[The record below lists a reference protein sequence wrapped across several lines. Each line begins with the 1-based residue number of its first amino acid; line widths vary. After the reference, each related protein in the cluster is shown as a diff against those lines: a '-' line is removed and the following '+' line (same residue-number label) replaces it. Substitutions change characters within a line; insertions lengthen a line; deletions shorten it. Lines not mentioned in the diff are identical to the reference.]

1 MSGLTAARRLSDA
14 GYEVV
19 VLEARDR
26 IGGRIHTVDDLGVPI
41 DLGAAWIHGSGG
53 SPLTAVAKEID
64 ARTVKTNYDSQILY
78 SRDGEVSDAADAR
91 GERGWARIEN
101 SIYDLQNDAGNDESI
116 ADGIAQA
123 GEQRLA
129 REPTTAWNMAS
140 ALEDDYA
147 ADPNELSLAW
157 YGADKALPGP
167 DLILPEGYLPLLRHV
182 AGNADVRLGQPVTSV
197 EHAGDGVAV
206 HTDQGT
212 LQADW
217 GIVTLPLGVLQNGD
231 VAFDPPLPAR
241 KRAAINRL
249 GMGVLDKVIVKF
261 ADPFWPRDTH
271 GFGYVGAQQ
280 PVTEAFNGLLFT
292 GEAILVGFRGGR
304 LARRSESLSDGDA
317 VSQFVDELS
326 SAYATDVPEPEGA
339 IVTRWAR
346 EPFTRGSYSYIAAG
360 STPADM
366 RALAAPVGKRLLFA
380 GEATSPSYF
389 GTVAG
394 AYWTGEREARRLQ
407 QLDA

>member
-1 MSGLTAARRLSDA
+1 
-14 GYEVV
+14 V

-41 DLGAAWIHGSGG
+41 DLGASWIHGSGG
-53 SPLTAVAKEID
+53 SPLTQVAKQIG
-64 ARTVKTNYDSQILY
+64 ARTFKTNYDSLILY
-78 SRDGEVSDAADAR
+78 ARDGEVSDAAAAR
-91 GERGWARIEN
+91 GDRGWARIEGN
-101 SIYDLQNDAGNDESI
+101 IYDLQNDAGNDESV

-123 GEQRLA
+123 GERRLA

-147 ADPNELSLAW
+147 ADPDELSLAW

-167 DLILPEGYLPLLRHV
+167 DLILAEGYLPLLRHV
-182 AGNADVRLGQPVTSV
+182 AGDADVRLGHAVTAI
-197 EHAGDGVAV
+197 EHAADGVAV

-212 LQADW
+212 LEADW
-217 GIVTLPLGVLQNGD
+217 GIVTVPLGVLQNGD

-241 KRAAINRL
+241 KRAAIKRL

-261 ADPFWPRDTH
+261 AEPFWPRDVH
-271 GFGYVGAQQ
+271 GFGFVGPQR
-280 PVTEAFNGLLFT
+280 VTEAFNGLLFT
-292 GEAILVGFRGGR
+292 GEAILIGFRGGR
-304 LARRSESLSDGDA
+304 LARKSESLSDADTVA
-317 VSQFVDELS
+317 QFVAELS
-326 SAYATDVPEPEGA
+326 SAFGTDVPQPEGA
-339 IVTRWAR
+339 LVTRWAR

-366 RALAAPVGKRLLFA
+366 RALGAPVGKRLLFA

-407 QLDA
+407 HLDA